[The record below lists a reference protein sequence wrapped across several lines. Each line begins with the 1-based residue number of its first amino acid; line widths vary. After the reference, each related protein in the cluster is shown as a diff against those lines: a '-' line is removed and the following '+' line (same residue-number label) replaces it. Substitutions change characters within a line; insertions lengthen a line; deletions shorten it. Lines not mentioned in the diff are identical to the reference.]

1 MKYLLLVSLL
11 ISALCARAELRL
23 HPLFSDGAVLQ
34 RDVPLPIWGLASPG
48 EEVKVKFG
56 AAQGSATANPGGWWL
71 VTLPPQPASAEPRD
85 LVVTASQTV
94 TVRDVLVG
102 DVWLASGQ
110 SNMDSPLRS
119 GSAADALPTATD
131 PLVRFFIVTKDVSAA
146 AKAFPKD
153 GSKWFRSTPDN
164 ARNFSAVGFFFA
176 REIRASQNIPVAII
190 QTSWGGTPIRTWMS
204 MPSIRAEPAIKPT
217 VDEWEAALAKH
228 KAAKGKPELQ
238 EKYFADMKKWEEEV
252 DKPYR
257 EALKTYDADVAAA
270 KAAGKPVPPKP
281 QRARPEPTEV
291 DPIAFPYPSKRPQ
304 APSITFNA
312 MIAPL
317 VPYGIKGFLWY
328 QGEADT
334 SKAADYRVWLPRLIS
349 GWREL
354 WGQGNVPFLL
364 VQLPGNGK
372 DTTPVAPDG
381 IPFLREAQASVL
393 KLPAVGMAVTAD
405 IGDPADVHPDNKIHT
420 GTRLARV
427 AREQVYGE
435 AVGGISPTYV
445 SHEIVGDKVHIR
457 FANTRGGLVIGT
469 APWRAKNVT
478 ALPTDRVVGFYVAG
492 EDRKWVEATATI
504 DNGETVT
511 VTAPGVAKPVAVRYG
526 WAYSPK
532 INLYTKDGAPVAPFR
547 TDTWSR

>member
-1 MKYLLLVSLL
+1 MKRLLLLCLL
-11 ISALCARAELRL
+11 LTALVARAELRV

-34 RDVPLPIWGLASPG
+34 RDVPIPVWGLAQPG

-56 AAQGSATANPGGWWL
+56 SAQGSGTANAGGWWL

-85 LVVTASQTV
+85 LVISAAQTV

-119 GSAADALPTATD
+119 GSAAEALSTATD
-131 PLVRFFIVTKDVSAA
+131 PLVRFFIVGKDISAA

-153 GSKWFRSTPDN
+153 GSKWFVSTPEN
-164 ARNFSAVGFFFA
+164 AKNFSAVGYFFA
-176 REIRASQNIPVAII
+176 REIRAAQKVPVAII

-204 MPSIRAEPAIKPT
+204 MPSLRAEPAIKPT
-217 VDEWEAALAKH
+217 VAEWEAALAKH
-228 KAAKGKPELQ
+228 NAVKGQTGLQ
-238 EKYFADMKKWEEEV
+238 EKYFAEMKKWEEEV

-281 QRARPEPTEV
+281 QRARAEPEAP
-291 DPIAFPYPSKRPQ
+291 DPIAYPYPSKRPSV
-304 APSITFNA
+304 PSITFNA

-317 VPYGIKGFLWY
+317 VPYALKGFLWY

-334 SKAADYRVWLPRLIS
+334 SKAADYRVWLPRLII
-349 GWREL
+349 GWRGL
-354 WGQGNVPFLL
+354 WNQGDLPFLL
-364 VQLPGNGK
+364 VQLPAHGK
-372 DTTPVAPDG
+372 DTAAVASDG

-420 GTRLARV
+420 GLRLAQV
-427 AREQVYGE
+427 ARAQVYGE
-435 AVGGISPTYV
+435 TVGGVSPTYV
-445 SHEIVGDKVHIR
+445 SHEIVGDKVRLR

-469 APWRAKNVT
+469 APWRAKNVA
-478 ALPTDRVVGFYVAG
+478 ALPTDRIVGFYVAG

-504 DNGETVT
+504 ENGETVS
-511 VTAPGVAKPVAVRYG
+511 VSAPGVAKPVAVRYG

-532 INLYTKDGAPVAPFR
+532 INLYTQDGAPVAPFR
-547 TDTWSR
+547 TDTWAR